1 MRLVGWTKVVQRHP
15 KSFQLRCRSG
25 TDGGNMHIDAT
36 TLATIQ
42 IPSSAA
48 TLDAI
53 LGRFGLRTSST
64 ESSNE
69 FDIVSDGRND
79 EPEVSLDL
87 LALSL
92 NAMSRAQ
99 QDGALPSWKLVAR
112 KS

>member
-1 MRLVGWTKVVQRHP
+1 
-15 KSFQLRCRSG
+15 
-25 TDGGNMHIDAT
+25 MHINAT
-36 TLATIQ
+36 ALATIR

-53 LGRFGLRTSST
+53 LGRFGLRTNST
-64 ESSNE
+64 ELSNE
-69 FDIVSDGRND
+69 FDIVTDGRSD

-92 NAMSRAQ
+92 SAMSRAQ
-99 QDGALPSWKLVAR
+99 QDGALPSWKLLSR